1 MSTNWSTMEVES
13 RQTVCKL
20 MSKNQTV
27 PAQTSVAFCFR
38 FYKRKQGCVRW
49 RREVVLSN
57 EAVLWVEEKSVK
69 SVTLQ
74 SPAILKTSA

>member
-1 MSTNWSTMEVES
+1 
-13 RQTVCKL
+13 
-20 MSKNQTV
+20 MSKSQTV

-38 FYKRKQGCVRW
+38 FYERKQGCVRW
-49 RREVVLSN
+49 REVVLSN

-69 SVTLQ
+69 NVTLQ